1 MIPPE
6 TPPTRAQKLDPQ
18 VAERPWSEWPRRKPN
33 RPGVGRLRLT
43 LPAEQARA
51 QSTRETPGS
60 PARRVDSIRLF
71 DREFRA
77 LPGDEAAGHL
87 GRAGAK
93 RQLRSH
99 RMLAE
104 VERALALGLQHMAR
118 ERDGNRAGRR
128 AVTSA
133 LDPRP

>member
-1 MIPPE
+1 MH
-6 TPPTRAQKLDPQ
+6 
-18 VAERPWSEWPRRKPN
+18 
-33 RPGVGRLRLT
+33 
-43 LPAEQARA
+43 
-51 QSTRETPGS
+51 
-60 PARRVDSIRLF
+60 SIRPF

-77 LPGDEAAGHL
+77 LPGDEAAGDL

-104 VERALALGLQHMAR
+104 VKRPLALGLQHMAR

-133 LDPRP
+133 LDPRPYVEQAHLAALQQRPGLARVD